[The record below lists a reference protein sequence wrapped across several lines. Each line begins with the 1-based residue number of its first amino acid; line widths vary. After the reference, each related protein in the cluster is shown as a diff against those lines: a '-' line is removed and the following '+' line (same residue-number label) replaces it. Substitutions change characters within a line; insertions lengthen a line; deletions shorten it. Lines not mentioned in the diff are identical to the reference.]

1 LGRISILQLISRNIA
16 YAGHHRT
23 CVLDRYLVVLL
34 DNLCW
39 ISLLDDCLGDIHSE
53 RTVVAKNDRVRGPGR
68 VSMEMICRVSYV
80 VDREMLSVNDVPL
93 VDQEKALVCQI
104 VGKEG
109 SSRYVSDN
117 DRARLL
123 VASGAPQE
131 GTIRRLCVLTS
142 TDRGRFRFSRK
153 VVGHNSGIDC
163 SKHPWPLTDAA
174 VSHTYTEAVAAAVEP
189 QPL

>member
-1 LGRISILQLISRNIA
+1 MV
-16 YAGHHRT
+16 YASPHLT
-23 CVLDRYLVVLL
+23 CVLDRYLIVLL
-34 DNLCW
+34 DELC
-39 ISLLDDCLGDIHSE
+39 IVSFLDDYLGDIHGE
-53 RTVVAKNDRVRGPGR
+53 RTVIAMNGRVRGPGR
-68 VSMEMICRVSYV
+68 MSMEMICRVSYV
-80 VDREMLSVNDVPL
+80 VDRGMLSIDDVRL
-93 VDQEKALVCQI
+93 VGQGKALVCQL

-109 SSRYVSDN
+109 SSRYVSND

>member
-1 LGRISILQLISRNIA
+1 MA
-16 YAGHHRT
+16 YAGHHLT
-23 CVLDRYLVVLL
+23 CVLDRYLIVLL
-34 DNLCW
+34 DELC
-39 ISLLDDCLGDIHSE
+39 IVSFLDDYLGDIHGE
-53 RTVVAKNDRVRGPGR
+53 RTVIAMNGRVRGPGR
-68 VSMEMICRVSYV
+68 MSMEMICRVSYV
-80 VDREMLSVNDVPL
+80 VDRGMLSIDDVRL
-93 VDQEKALVCQI
+93 VDQGKALVCQL

-109 SSRYVSDN
+109 SSRYVSND

-174 VSHTYTEAVAAAVEP
+174 VSHTYTETVAAAVEP

>member
-1 LGRISILQLISRNIA
+1 M
-16 YAGHHRT
+16 GHHLT

-34 DNLCW
+34 DELCMVPAM
-39 ISLLDDCLGDIHSE
+39 DNCLGDIHGE
-53 RTVVAKNDRVRGPGR
+53 RTVVAMNGRVRGPGR
-68 VSMEMICRVSYV
+68 MSMEMICRVSYV
-80 VDREMLSVNDVPL
+80 VDRGMLSINDVPL
-93 VDQEKALVCQI
+93 VDRGRALVCQL

-109 SSRYVSDN
+109 SSRYVSDD

-131 GTIRRLCVLTS
+131 GTIRWLCVLWGSLDVTS

-174 VSHTYTEAVAAAVEP
+174 VSHTYTETVAAAVEP

>member
-1 LGRISILQLISRNIA
+1 MV
-16 YAGHHRT
+16 YASPHLT
-23 CVLDRYLVVLL
+23 CVLDRYLIVLL
-34 DNLCW
+34 DELCRVPAM
-39 ISLLDDCLGDIHSE
+39 DNCLGDIHGE
-53 RTVVAKNDRVRGPGR
+53 RTVVAMNGRVRGPGR
-68 VSMEMICRVSYV
+68 MSMEMICRVSYV
-80 VDREMLSVNDVPL
+80 VDRGMLSIDDVRL
-93 VDQEKALVCQI
+93 VGQGKALVCQL

-109 SSRYVSDN
+109 SSRYVSND

>member
-1 LGRISILQLISRNIA
+1 MV
-16 YAGHHRT
+16 YASPHLT
-23 CVLDRYLVVLL
+23 CVLDRYLIVLL
-34 DNLCW
+34 DELC
-39 ISLLDDCLGDIHSE
+39 IVSFLDDCLGDIHGE
-53 RTVVAKNDRVRGPGR
+53 RTVVATNGRVRGPGR
-68 VSMEMICRVSYV
+68 MSMEMICRVSYV
-80 VDREMLSVNDVPL
+80 VDRGMLSINDVRL
-93 VDQEKALVCQI
+93 VDQGKVFVCQL

-131 GTIRRLCVLTS
+131 GTIRRLCVLWGSLDMTS

-174 VSHTYTEAVAAAVEP
+174 VSHTYTETVAAAVEP

>member
-1 LGRISILQLISRNIA
+1 MA
-16 YAGHHRT
+16 YAGHHLT
-23 CVLDRYLVVLL
+23 CVLDRYLIVLL
-34 DNLCW
+34 DELC
-39 ISLLDDCLGDIHSE
+39 IVSFLDDCLGDIHGE
-53 RTVVAKNDRVRGPGR
+53 RTVVATNGRVRGPGR
-68 VSMEMICRVSYV
+68 MSMEMICRVSYV
-80 VDREMLSVNDVPL
+80 VDRGMLSINDVRL
-93 VDQEKALVCQI
+93 VDQGKVFVCQL

-174 VSHTYTEAVAAAVEP
+174 VSHTYTETVAAAVEP

>member
-1 LGRISILQLISRNIA
+1 MA
-16 YAGHHRT
+16 YAGHHLT
-23 CVLDRYLVVLL
+23 CVLERYLIVLL
-34 DNLCW
+34 DELC
-39 ISLLDDCLGDIHSE
+39 IVSFLDDYLGDIHGE
-53 RTVVAKNDRVRGPGR
+53 RTVIAMNGRVRGPGR
-68 VSMEMICRVSYV
+68 MSMEMICRVSYV
-80 VDREMLSVNDVPL
+80 VDRGMLSIDDVRL
-93 VDQEKALVCQI
+93 VDQGKALVCQL

-109 SSRYVSDN
+109 SSRYVSND

-174 VSHTYTEAVAAAVEP
+174 VSHTYTETVAAAVEP